1 MQEKSAPAP
10 RLLLMPPPIEEVA
23 AFADRF
29 AAACADVVALIA
41 RFSARDVE
49 PAARVLQMRVQE
61 RGCAFLLADEAVLA
75 AKIGADGAHLS
86 NPQAFRA
93 ALPVL
98 KPGRIAG
105 AGGLISRHDAML
117 AGEAGADYVMFGEP
131 DAAGRRPSFAAVL
144 ERVAWWAEI
153 FEIPCVAYAA
163 ALDEIPALVGAGAD
177 FVALGG
183 AVSAGGEGT
192 APTIEEALRR
202 LKAPASARP

>member
-1 MQEKSAPAP
+1 MQEKSALAP
-10 RLLLMPPPIEEVA
+10 RLLLMPPPIEDAA

-29 AAACADVVALIA
+29 AAACADAVTVIA
-41 RFSARDVE
+41 RFSASDVE
-49 PAARVLQMRVQE
+49 AAARVLQMRVQE
-61 RGCAFLLADEAVLA
+61 QGCAFLLADDAALA

-93 ALPVL
+93 ALALL
-98 KPGRIAG
+98 KPARIAG

-131 DAAGRRPSFAAVL
+131 DAAGKRPAFPAIL

-163 ALDEIPALVGAGAD
+163 ALDEIPALVAAGAD

-183 AVSAGGEGT
+183 AVSAEGER
-192 APTIEEALRR
+192 AARTIEEALRR